1 MTGRGGSPRR
11 PRSRRPSPVPRRLRQ
26 RRLVPRRLV
35 PRRLRVALIGL
46 ACVAALP
53 AATAHA
59 SLAPSNKVLYHDGA
73 DGRYLLDGRWLL
85 RLDPSNKGVRHG
97 WQNQT
102 STGGWKATTVP
113 NAWNAGNNS
122 LSSFIGGV
130 AWYRRDFVLPHG
142 SATAWLVR
150 FESVNYTASV
160 WLNGRLLGSHVGS
173 DLPFEFQLVGLRPG
187 INRLVVRTND
197 QRGATDLPPS
207 GFASS
212 GVPVGGWWNYGGL
225 LREVYI
231 RRVKRV
237 DLSAVVARPLLP
249 CATCAASM
257 SYSTTVTNY
266 AATAQIVTV
275 VASFGGG
282 QRFVIGSARIAAGGR
297 ATLASTQPIG
307 HVHLWSIYDPYLYN
321 VVIQPFANGA
331 PAEAY
336 RLAVGVR
343 SITVVDGRLELNY
356 QPLNLRGVGL
366 MEDDPTVGRALSDA
380 QRARQMGWVRSLGAH
395 LIRAHY
401 PMDPY
406 TLELADRYGILVWS
420 EIPVY
425 SIPSETLAMPS
436 VRRLGLSML
445 RGTIAANG
453 NHPSVAVWS
462 VANELA
468 GTPGAPETTWFDE
481 SSALAHQLDPT
492 RPVGAAIN
500 GYPSVGCQPVGYAH
514 LQVLGLN
521 DYFGWYPGPDGTI
534 ADWDLLGDYLDQAHA
549 CYPDKALLIT
559 EFGAEA
565 NRNGPPEERG
575 TFQFQ
580 QAFADFTL
588 GVVESK
594 PYLSGAD
601 YWTLVEYKVKPNWN
615 GGNPYPSPPLST
627 KGLLTF
633 NGVPKPAF
641 YDVQHEY
648 QATQQ
653 LLPLGSPPNG

>member
-1 MTGRGGSPRR
+1 M
-11 PRSRRPSPVPRRLRQ
+11 
-26 RRLVPRRLV
+26 
-35 PRRLRVALIGL
+35 
-46 ACVAALP
+46 
-53 AATAHA
+53 
-59 SLAPSNKVLYHDGA
+59 
-73 DGRYLLDGRWLL
+73 
-85 RLDPSNKGVRHG
+85 
-97 WQNQT
+97 
-102 STGGWKATTVP
+102 
-113 NAWNAGNNS
+113 
-122 LSSFIGGV
+122 
-130 AWYRRDFVLPHG
+130 
-142 SATAWLVR
+142 
-150 FESVNYTASV
+150 

-187 INRLVVRTND
+187 INRLVVGTND

-266 AATAQIVTV
+266 AATAQSVTV

-307 HVHLWSIYDPYLYN
+307 HAHLWSIYDPYLYN

-343 SITVVDGRLELNY
+343 SINVVNGRLELNY
-356 QPLNLRGVGL
+356 QPLKLRGVGL
-366 MEDDPTVGRALSDA
+366 MEDDPTVGRAL
-380 QRARQMGWVRSLGAH
+380 QRRPARAADGLGAFA
-395 LIRAHY
+395 RR
-401 PMDPY
+401 PSDPRPLPDGPVHAR
-406 TLELADRYGILVWS
+406 TGRPLRDPRLVGM
-420 EIPVY
+420 PVY
-425 SIPSETLAMPS
+425 SIPSETLALPS

-521 DYFGWYPGPDGTI
+521 DYFGWYPEPT
-534 ADWDLLGDYLDQAHA
+534 A
-549 CYPDKALLIT
+549 
-559 EFGAEA
+559 
-565 NRNGPPEERG
+565 R
-575 TFQFQ
+575 
-580 QAFADFTL
+580 
-588 GVVESK
+588 
-594 PYLSGAD
+594 
-601 YWTLVEYKVKPNWN
+601 
-615 GGNPYPSPPLST
+615 SPTGICSAT
-627 KGLLTF
+627 TSIRRT
-633 NGVPKPAF
+633 PA
-641 YDVQHEY
+641 
-648 QATQQ
+648 T
-653 LLPLGSPPNG
+653 PTRRC